1 MAKQS
6 KGCDAK
12 PRVLTDF
19 IRMTAGCITINANDS
34 YYSSI
39 RLSDAFFVKREETDM
54 RKNNSKKWIKIMTIT
69 AAVLV
74 FGIGAGF
81 AVKAAGTSNSDN
93 DGAKTVVAAA
103 NDATDSVVKET
114 VAEKETEAVTET
126 ATVATE
132 ATTEITTEE
141 ATEAVTEQRN
151 TIAETQPQTEAVTE
165 AVQATEQTEVATE
178 APAPVV
184 QTPSDARVTQVIAGI
199 NAERAAAGVAAVTYD
214 ATLTDMAQVRAS
226 ENAANDYFVIE
237 NGKHKRPDGRN
248 ASSIC
253 SDFGQAG
260 YFGEVMGRYQTSPAE
275 IVTGWHNSATHYACM
290 TSTKYSRVGVGVAAD
305 SEGYLYWVA
314 IFMD

>member
-1 MAKQS
+1 
-6 KGCDAK
+6 
-12 PRVLTDF
+12 
-19 IRMTAGCITINANDS
+19 
-34 YYSSI
+34 
-39 RLSDAFFVKREETDM
+39 M

-132 ATTEITTEE
+132 ATTEE
-141 ATEAVTEQRN
+141 A
-151 TIAETQPQTEAVTE
+151 TEAVTE

>member
-1 MAKQS
+1 M
-6 KGCDAK
+6 
-12 PRVLTDF
+12 
-19 IRMTAGCITINANDS
+19 IRIIQASGYRM
-34 YYSSI
+34 
-39 RLSDAFFVKREETDM
+39 LFFVKRGEIDM

-81 AVKAAGTSNSDN
+81 AVRAAGTSNSDN

-141 ATEAVTEQRN
+141 ATEAVTEQSS
-151 TIAETQPQTEAVTE
+151 TIAETQPQTE

-178 APAPVV
+178 ALAPVV

-214 ATLTDMAQVRAS
+214 ATLTDMSQVRAS

>member
-141 ATEAVTEQRN
+141 ATEAVTEQSN

-275 IVTGWHNSATHYACM
+275 IQKEKEKKDAEPDRTA
-290 TSTKYSRVGVGVAAD
+290 
-305 SEGYLYWVA
+305 E
-314 IFMD
+314 